1 MSGLIDLRSDTVTLP
16 TPSMREAMAAA
27 DVGDDVYAEDPTVN
41 RLEERTARLME
52 RDAALFV
59 PSGTMGNQIAV
70 HLLSSR
76 GSEVI
81 GETSCHI
88 FNFEMGAMAALSGAL
103 PRPVSAPD
111 GILDPE
117 QIELAI
123 RPAAGFRTPTSLVV
137 LENTHNLAGGRV
149 VPLDRMRQ
157 LVEVAKR
164 HGLPVHLDGA
174 RIHNA
179 AAALG
184 ETAAALADGCDTVMF
199 CFSKGLAA
207 PVGSVL
213 VGDEDLIGEARR
225 VRKLFGGGM
234 RQAGILAAACLVAL
248 DEILPRL
255 TDDHETARRLGRMLA
270 EIPHIDLDPGTV
282 DTNIV
287 CFGVAQDSPLS
298 AGELAERLADE
309 RVLVQAL
316 GHDSIRMVTHYHIT
330 PGDTDV
336 AADAVCR
343 LLSG

>member
-1 MSGLIDLRSDTVTLP
+1 
-16 TPSMREAMAAA
+16 MRKAMAAA
-27 DVGDDVYAEDPTVN
+27 DVGDDVYAEDPSIN
-41 RLEERTARLME
+41 RLEERTADLME

-70 HLLSSR
+70 HLLSTR

-81 GETSCHI
+81 GEASCHI
-88 FNFEMGAMAALSGAL
+88 FNFEMGAMAALSGTL
-103 PRPVSAPD
+103 PRPISAPD
-111 GILDPE
+111 GILDPKQLE
-117 QIELAI
+117 MAI
-123 RPAAGFRTPTSLVV
+123 QPAGGYRTASSLVV

-149 VPLDRMRQ
+149 VPLDRMRE
-157 LVEVAKR
+157 LVEVARR

-184 ETAAALADGCDTVMF
+184 EPAAALAAGCDTVMF

-248 DEILPRL
+248 DEVLPRL
-255 TDDHETARRLGRMLA
+255 SGDHETARRLGRQLA
-270 EIPHIDLDPGTV
+270 EIPFIELDPSTV
-282 DTNIV
+282 ETNIV
-287 CFGVAQDSPLS
+287 FFGLAQDSPLS
-298 AGELAERLADE
+298 AAELAARLADE
-309 RVLVQAL
+309 GVLVHAL

-330 PGDTDV
+330 DRDV
-336 AADAVCR
+336 DAAAEAVSR
-343 LLSG
+343 TLSG